1 MNRYKAGQLF
11 CIICIAV
18 FMLFQFKQPSDSKKN
33 FEDVVQKTIEKIDV
47 SQFEQQDNLAMKR
60 FLSLNP
66 EEYENIIYYKDID
79 ALKSR
84 EFVIVK
90 FKNSKQASYFKLN
103 IESGSFSVISFN
115 IENRIENQINV
126 FDGYAQDQADL
137 LQEAVIDIQSN
148 YALYVVLENAKEVD
162 NAFLLAL

>member
-1 MNRYKAGQLF
+1 
-11 CIICIAV
+11 
-18 FMLFQFKQPSDSKKN
+18 
-33 FEDVVQKTIEKIDV
+33 
-47 SQFEQQDNLAMKR
+47 MKR

-103 IESGSFSVISFN
+103 IE
-115 IENRIENQINV
+115 NRIENQINV

-137 LQEAVIDIQSN
+137 LKEAVIDIQSN

>member
-66 EEYENIIYYKDID
+66 EEYENIIYYMDID

-103 IESGSFSVISFN
+103 IE
-115 IENRIENQINV
+115 NRIENQINV

-137 LQEAVIDIQSN
+137 LKEAVIDIQSN

>member
-18 FMLFQFKQPSDSKKN
+18 FMLFQLKQPSDSKKN

-103 IESGSFSVISFN
+103 IE
-115 IENRIENQINV
+115 NRIENQINV

-137 LQEAVIDIQSN
+137 LKEAVIDIQSN

>member
-90 FKNSKQASYFKLN
+90 FKTSKQASYFKL
-103 IESGSFSVISFN
+103 N

-137 LQEAVIDIQSN
+137 LKEAVIDIQSN

>member
-103 IESGSFSVISFN
+103 IE
-115 IENRIENQINV
+115 NRIENQINV

-137 LQEAVIDIQSN
+137 LKEAVIDIQSN

-162 NAFLLAL
+162 NAFLLA

>member
-79 ALKSR
+79 ALKSI

-90 FKNSKQASYFKLN
+90 FKNSKQASYFKL
-103 IESGSFSVISFN
+103 N

-137 LQEAVIDIQSN
+137 LKEAVIDIQSN

>member
-79 ALKSR
+79 ALKSK

-90 FKNSKQASYFKLN
+90 FKNSKQASYFKL
-103 IESGSFSVISFN
+103 N

-137 LQEAVIDIQSN
+137 LKEAVIDIQSN

>member
-66 EEYENIIYYKDID
+66 EDYENIIYYKDID

-103 IESGSFSVISFN
+103 IE
-115 IENRIENQINV
+115 NRIENQINV

-137 LQEAVIDIQSN
+137 LKEAVIDIQSN

>member
-103 IESGSFSVISFN
+103 IE
-115 IENRIENQINV
+115 NRIENQINV

-137 LQEAVIDIQSN
+137 LKEAVIDIQSN

-162 NAFLLAL
+162 NAFLSAL

>member
-103 IESGSFSVISFN
+103 IE
-115 IENRIENQINV
+115 NRIENQINV

-137 LQEAVIDIQSN
+137 LKEAVNDIQSN

>member
-18 FMLFQFKQPSDSKKN
+18 FMLVQFKQPSDSKKN

-103 IESGSFSVISFN
+103 IE
-115 IENRIENQINV
+115 NRIENQINV

-137 LQEAVIDIQSN
+137 LKEAVIDIQSN

>member
-33 FEDVVQKTIEKIDV
+33 FEDVIQKTIEKIDV

-103 IESGSFSVISFN
+103 IE
-115 IENRIENQINV
+115 NRIENQINV

-137 LQEAVIDIQSN
+137 LKEAVIDIQSN

>member
-1 MNRYKAGQLF
+1 MNRYQAGQLF

-103 IESGSFSVISFN
+103 IE
-115 IENRIENQINV
+115 NRIENQINV

-137 LQEAVIDIQSN
+137 LKEAVIDIQSN

>member
-1 MNRYKAGQLF
+1 MNLYKAGQLF

-103 IESGSFSVISFN
+103 IE
-115 IENRIENQINV
+115 NRIENQINV

-137 LQEAVIDIQSN
+137 LKEAVIDIQSN

>member
-18 FMLFQFKQPSDSKKN
+18 VMLFQFKQPSDSKKN

-103 IESGSFSVISFN
+103 IE
-115 IENRIENQINV
+115 NRIENQINV

-137 LQEAVIDIQSN
+137 LKEAVIDIQSN

>member
-1 MNRYKAGQLF
+1 
-11 CIICIAV
+11 
-18 FMLFQFKQPSDSKKN
+18 MLFQFKQPSDSKKN

-103 IESGSFSVISFN
+103 IE
-115 IENRIENQINV
+115 NRIENQINV

-137 LQEAVIDIQSN
+137 LKEAVIDIQSN

>member
-1 MNRYKAGQLF
+1 MDRYKAGQLF

-103 IESGSFSVISFN
+103 IE
-115 IENRIENQINV
+115 NRIENQINV

-137 LQEAVIDIQSN
+137 LKEAVIDIQSN

>member
-103 IESGSFSVISFN
+103 IE
-115 IENRIENQINV
+115 NRIENQINV

-137 LQEAVIDIQSN
+137 LKEAVIDIQSN

-162 NAFLLAL
+162 NAFF

>member
-103 IESGSFSVISFN
+103 IE
-115 IENRIENQINV
+115 NRIENQINV

-137 LQEAVIDIQSN
+137 LKEAVIDIQSN

>member
-33 FEDVVQKTIEKIDV
+33 FEDMVQKTIEKIDV

-103 IESGSFSVISFN
+103 IE
-115 IENRIENQINV
+115 NRIENQINV

-137 LQEAVIDIQSN
+137 LKEAVIDIQSN

>member
-103 IESGSFSVISFN
+103 IE
-115 IENRIENQINV
+115 NRIENQINV

-137 LQEAVIDIQSN
+137 LKEAVIDIQSN

-162 NAFLLAL
+162 NVFLLAL

>member
-1 MNRYKAGQLF
+1 MNRYKAGQLV

-103 IESGSFSVISFN
+103 IE
-115 IENRIENQINV
+115 NRIENQINV

-137 LQEAVIDIQSN
+137 LKEAVIDIQSN

>member
-90 FKNSKQASYFKLN
+90 FKNSKQASYFKNNELRKLLTAL
-103 IESGSFSVISFN
+103 I
-115 IENRIENQINV
+115 
-126 FDGYAQDQADL
+126 DL
-137 LQEAVIDIQSN
+137 E
-148 YALYVVLENAKEVD
+148 
-162 NAFLLAL
+162 

>member
-90 FKNSKQASYFKLN
+90 FKNSKQASFFKL
-103 IESGSFSVISFN
+103 N

-126 FDGYAQDQADL
+126 FDGYAQNQADL
-137 LQEAVIDIQSN
+137 LKEAVIDIQSN

>member
-103 IESGSFSVISFN
+103 IE
-115 IENRIENQINV
+115 NRIENQINV

-137 LQEAVIDIQSN
+137 LKEAVIYIQSN

>member
-47 SQFEQQDNLAMKR
+47 SQFEQQDNLAKKR

-103 IESGSFSVISFN
+103 IE
-115 IENRIENQINV
+115 NRIENQINV

-137 LQEAVIDIQSN
+137 LKEAVIDIQSN

>member
-103 IESGSFSVISFN
+103 IE
-115 IENRIENQINV
+115 NRIENQINV

-137 LQEAVIDIQSN
+137 LKEAVIDIQSN

-162 NAFLLAL
+162 TAFLLAL

>member
-11 CIICIAV
+11 CIICITV

-103 IESGSFSVISFN
+103 IE
-115 IENRIENQINV
+115 NRIENQINV

-137 LQEAVIDIQSN
+137 LKEAVIDIQSN

>member
-47 SQFEQQDNLAMKR
+47 SQFEQQDTLAMKR

-103 IESGSFSVISFN
+103 IE
-115 IENRIENQINV
+115 NRIENQINV

-137 LQEAVIDIQSN
+137 LKEAVIDIQSN

>member
-1 MNRYKAGQLF
+1 MNRYKSGQLF

-60 FLSLNP
+60 FLTLNP

-103 IESGSFSVISFN
+103 IE
-115 IENRIENQINV
+115 NRIENQINV

-137 LQEAVIDIQSN
+137 LKEAVIDIQSN

>member
-18 FMLFQFKQPSDSKKN
+18 FMLFQFKQTSDSKKN

-103 IESGSFSVISFN
+103 IE
-115 IENRIENQINV
+115 NRIENQINV

-137 LQEAVIDIQSN
+137 LKEAVIDIQSN

>member
-103 IESGSFSVISFN
+103 IE
-115 IENRIENQINV
+115 NRIENQINV
-126 FDGYAQDQADL
+126 FDGYAQNQADL
-137 LQEAVIDIQSN
+137 LKEAVIDIQSN